1 MMNGLNATV
10 KDEHRKRLE
19 VDHSAAEIEKRTS
32 PAPSAQPQD
41 PRLLAVVAWRECG
54 MVSRRTLIRQGL
66 KFCIQSM
73 KCY

>member
-19 VDHSAAEIEKRTS
+19 VDHSAAEKEKRTS

-41 PRLLAVVAWRECG
+41 PRLLAVVAWRA
-54 MVSRRTLIRQGL
+54 VSYTHLTLPTILRV
-66 KFCIQSM
+66 
-73 KCY
+73 